1 MKKLLYAL
9 MCLAI
14 VVKLAAC
21 NNGTTPI
28 EEVTKQQEEIKV
40 DPPHTVAKPAIEED
54 DTKVSDIDKKPKEA
68 KENVEVQ
75 KPAAEKTNKVIV
87 LDPGHANKSNLQK
100 EPLAPGSKE
109 LKIKDGGGA
118 AGIVTRTPEY
128 QINMSVAL
136 KLKSVLEQK
145 GYNVI
150 MTKTEN
156 SQSLGN
162 VERAELWNKTNAAL
176 VVRIHADSSEG
187 SSVRGA
193 SMLIP
198 SPINENTKVIY
209 DQSKKY
215 GQIVLS
221 TLINEVGMPNR
232 GVIERKDMTGF
243 NWSRIPVIL
252 VEMGFLSNKE
262 EDKLLS
268 SQEYQD
274 KVAKALAD
282 GIFIAVK

>member
-1 MKKLLYAL
+1 MKKLLYTL
-9 MCLAI
+9 VCLVI
-14 VVKLAAC
+14 VFNLTAC
-21 NNGTTPI
+21 NNTAAPSEKI
-28 EEVTKQQEEIKV
+28 TKPQEEIKV
-40 DPPHTVAKPAIEED
+40 ESLQAAVKPIEED
-54 DTKVSDIDKKPKEA
+54 DTKISNIDKNP
-68 KENVEVQ
+68 ENTQTTVVVQ
-75 KPAAEKTNKVIV
+75 KPEAERTKKVIV

-100 EPLAPGSKE
+100 ELLAPGSKE
-109 LKIKDGGGA
+109 FKIKDGGGA

-136 KLKSVLEQK
+136 KLKGILEKK
-145 GYNVI
+145 GYSVI

-162 VERAELWNKTNAAL
+162 IERAELWNKTKAEL
-176 VVRIHADSSEG
+176 VVRIHADSNENST
-187 SSVRGA
+187 VKGA
-193 SMLIP
+193 SMLVP
-198 SPINENTKVIY
+198 SNINENTKAIY
-209 DQSKKY
+209 KQSKEY
-215 GQIVLS
+215 GQIVLNKL
-221 TLINEVGMPNR
+221 TGQIGMSSR

-274 KVAKALAD
+274 KIANALAE
-282 GIFIAVK
+282 GIFAAVK